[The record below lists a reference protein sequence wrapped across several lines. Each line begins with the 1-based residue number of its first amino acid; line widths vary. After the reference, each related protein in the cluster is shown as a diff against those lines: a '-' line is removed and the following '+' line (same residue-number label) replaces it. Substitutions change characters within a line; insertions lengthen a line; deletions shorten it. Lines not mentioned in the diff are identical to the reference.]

1 MIKEKA
7 GHPHA
12 LKAVEKF
19 NEVLSKNSLV
29 LDVGSGQ
36 SERHAELIRQAGHTV
51 ETSDFFDINTYTG
64 DYNTL
69 EIKKVYDG
77 LWCAHCLEHQLN
89 VQSFLRKIHTNLK
102 ENGWLAITVP
112 PLKHLIVGGHLSLWN
127 AGLLLY
133 NLVIAGFNCKDA
145 KVKTYDYN
153 ISVIVKKKT
162 LELPQLKYDNG
173 DLLTL
178 SDYFPPQ
185 LQRTQRGDFDGQIQE
200 INW

>member
-1 MIKEKA
+1 MVKEKA

-12 LKAVEKF
+12 LRAVEKF
-19 NEVLSKNSLV
+19 NEVLPKNSLV

-36 SERHAELIRQAGHTV
+36 SERHAELIKQAGHTV
-51 ETSDFFDINTYTG
+51 ETNDFFDNNTYIG

-102 ENGWLAITVP
+102 EDGWLAITVP

-153 ISVIVKKKT
+153 VSVIVKKKT

-185 LQRTQRGDFDGQIQE
+185 LQRTERGDFDGQIQE

>member
-19 NEVLSKNSLV
+19 NEVLPKNSLV

-153 ISVIVKKKT
+153 VSVIVKKKT